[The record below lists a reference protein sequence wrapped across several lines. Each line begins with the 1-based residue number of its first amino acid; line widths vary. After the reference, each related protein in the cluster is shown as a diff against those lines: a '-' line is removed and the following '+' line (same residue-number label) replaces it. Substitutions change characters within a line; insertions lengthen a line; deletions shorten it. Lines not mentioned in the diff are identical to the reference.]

1 MRVTCFFFY
10 LVSHLVP
17 PVFII
22 LQKFL
27 LKIQIAKKNFLGL
40 QYQEQK
46 IHNNYYNPSF
56 LGLSFFWSMKLIL
69 CSVGRG
75 IIIIN
80 RILNNHC

>member
-27 LKIQIAKKNFLGL
+27 LKIQIAKK
-40 QYQEQK
+40 K
-46 IHNNYYNPSF
+46 
-56 LGLSFFWSMKLIL
+56 LSWLAVSKAEN
-69 CSVGRG
+69 S
-75 IIIIN
+75 
-80 RILNNHC
+80 